1 VSRVRIS
8 GGRIPGRRHVQ
19 SGTPCQDAYAVLDQP
34 ERSRAAA
41 AVADGLGSE
50 PLSGTGSQ
58 VAADAALAS
67 LAKEAAWDLGAL
79 GRAFAAAHA
88 ALVDA
93 AATLGFGVSA
103 LATTLQVAALDGG
116 MVRAMMVGDGAVIL
130 SRAAPAGALH
140 LEVPA
145 LLLAPP
151 DGGYAN
157 EVVPLTSAS
166 WQQHLRQAEG
176 EGDAALVFSDGLTR
190 LLLAKGKAGWSPYAP
205 FFDAFLPHLRAPSF
219 DAHLVQGFLARPE
232 VDRSWD
238 DDKCLVVLAHEPG

>member
-1 VSRVRIS
+1 MRIS
-8 GGRIPGRRHVQ
+8 GGRTPGRRHVQ
-19 SGTPCQDAYAVLDQP
+19 SGIPCQDAYAVLDQP

-67 LAKEAAWDLGAL
+67 LAAEATWDGEAIE
-79 GRAFAAAHA
+79 RAFAAAHA
-88 ALVDA
+88 ALVA
-93 AATLGFGVSA
+93 AAASMGVGASS
-103 LATTLQVAALDGG
+103 LATTLQVAAVDGRR
-116 MVRAMMVGDGAVIL
+116 VRAAMVGDGAAVL
-130 SRAAPAGALH
+130 SRAAPAGALQ
-140 LEVPA
+140 LDAPA

-151 DGGYAN
+151 EGQYAN

-166 WQQHLRQAEG
+166 WRQHLRQAEG

-219 DAHLVQGFLARPE
+219 DARLVQGFLARPE